1 MEVEAQPLQ
10 FNLEAYAN
18 NYTGHAKIDRLL
30 FISKAPTGQDL
41 ELQAL
46 KLAVDELKNTDN
58 TALYRDIINRIS
70 TRSGPEYS
78 YDSAWVDDI
87 DRRFIQKQET
97 LDSELTV
104 ARSTLVKESIRE
116 GHARFGDLL
125 YSRGEI
131 VEAFRQYLRTRDYC
145 TTPQQTVEMCI
156 NVVKCAL
163 EMKNYLHVNTY
174 VQKAEAFP
182 TGAID
187 PEALG
192 KLRAAQGVAYL
203 AQGKYEPAA
212 KSFTSLPADLGSSFA
227 NVLSA
232 GDVATYGTLCALA
245 TMDRREVS
253 LRVVN
258 SGTFRDLLNQA
269 PVEVRDAANDYF
281 GSRYGTALMAL
292 ERLRPVLMLDP
303 YMADHVEALLS
314 AVRAQAVTQ
323 YTRPFTTLD
332 LVAMASAFH
341 TDEASLE
348 QELVTLIASKQ
359 ISGRIDTHS
368 KALLSH
374 KEDARSATY
383 RAAITAAE
391 HYLRSTKTML
401 LRAGMMRFD
410 LIRRPAAGERPDRP
424 ERPERGE
431 GPRSGALPRGERG
444 EGSGRRHHRGGGG
457 GGGGGEGKSQKDR
470 GGAGS
475 GSRSRHDN
483 DAAKPNTSVS
493 MLAE

>member
-1 MEVEAQPLQ
+1 M
-10 FNLEAYAN
+10 
-18 NYTGHAKIDRLL
+18 
-30 FISKAPTGQDL
+30 
-41 ELQAL
+41 
-46 KLAVDELKNTDN
+46 
-58 TALYRDIINRIS
+58 
-70 TRSGPEYS
+70 
-78 YDSAWVDDI
+78 
-87 DRRFIQKQET
+87 
-97 LDSELTV
+97 
-104 ARSTLVKESIRE
+104 KESIRE

-156 NVVKCAL
+156 NVVTCAL
-163 EMKNYLHVNTY
+163 EMRNYLHVTTY

-182 TGAID
+182 SGSID

-227 NVLSA
+227 DVLSA

-245 TMDRREVS
+245 TMDRSEVS
-253 LRVVN
+253 LHIVN

-269 PVEVRDAANDYF
+269 PQEVQDATNDYF
-281 GSRYGTALMAL
+281 SSRYGTALMAL

-303 YMADHVEALLS
+303 YMADHAEALLA

-323 YTRPFTTLD
+323 YTRPFTSLD
-332 LVAMASAFH
+332 LVSMASVFH

-348 QELVTLIASKQ
+348 QELVRLIALKQ

-374 KEDARSATY
+374 KEDARTATY
-383 RAAITAAE
+383 RAAISAAE
-391 HYLRSTKTML
+391 HYLRSTRMMV
-401 LRAGMMRFD
+401 LRAGMMRYD
-410 LIRRPAAGERPDRP
+410 LIRRPAAGERPDRT
-424 ERPERGE
+424 ERPERAE
-431 GPRSGALPRGERG
+431 GHRPVAYPRGERG
-444 EGSGRRHHRGGGG
+444 EGSGRRQHRGGGG
-457 GGGGGEGKSQKDR
+457 GGNEGRGQKAR
-470 GGAGS
+470 GGAV
-475 GSRSRHDN
+475 GSRSRRDS
-483 DAAKPNTSVS
+483 DGVKPNTSIS
-493 MLAE
+493 MLAD